1 MGQLRTE
8 GKRIL
13 EGLAEGASV
22 EEGKS
27 VCIEAS
33 HLDRTWDSR
42 RKIVIVKGRV
52 RNHSTESVEARNTVT
67 VIIRTRSES
76 LKLHQRNVDDAWF
89 SRYWSAEMGK
99 VVTD

>member
-13 EGLAEGASV
+13 KGLAEGA
-22 EEGKS
+22 EWKS

-33 HLDRTWDSR
+33 HLDRTNLGSR

-52 RNHSTESVEARNTVT
+52 RNHSTENVEARSTVT
-67 VIIRTRSES
+67 VMIRNA
-76 LKLHQRNVDDAWF
+76 K
-89 SRYWSAEMGK
+89 
-99 VVTD
+99 